1 MRKTLTVVLTT
12 TLVAAVWAMPADAKR
27 KKPKKPKP
35 TTPPAC
41 APYAPG
47 ELGAGAEGFI
57 VTDAAT
63 EEAPVEV
70 PITLGESLGDA
81 DLVGAGLPYSNQ
93 FVNIQVDS
101 AAAEA
106 GLYLLFEFPTKRD
119 YDLRVYWPT
128 GEEVAAS
135 HGFQPGL
142 EADVEDPVFGINPSN
157 QGGNAGESTN
167 TSEKIVGLITPDCG
181 GYTVDVQNWLG
192 EGGDFTLKAWVGE
205 GVNAPVVT
213 P

>member
-1 MRKTLTVVLTT
+1 MRKTLTVVLTAAM
-12 TLVAAVWAMPADAKR
+12 VASVFWAIPAEAK
-27 KKPKKPKP
+27 KKKPKP
-35 TTPPAC
+35 KPSVPAAC
-41 APYAPG
+41 AAYAPG
-47 ELGAGAEGFI
+47 EQGAEAETFV

-81 DLVGAGLPYSNQ
+81 DIAQAGLPYSNQ

-101 AAAEA
+101 AAAES
-106 GLYLLFEFPTKRD
+106 GLYLLFEFPMKRD
-119 YDLRVYWPT
+119 YDMRVYWPT

-135 HGFQPGL
+135 HGFQPAL
-142 EADVEDPVFGINPSN
+142 EADADTPIGNIANTT
-157 QGGNAGESTN
+157 GNAGESTN

-181 GYTVDVQNWLG
+181 GYTVDLQNWLG